1 MLPALVTEW
10 SRLRSG
16 RWQRRGEPTRLDPNA
31 ALRVALDYFSDDD
44 EVGGR
49 EMLES
54 LVEWLAKGGTS
65 PKVEKVPL
73 PMVGQYAYIIGYSKD

>member
-1 MLPALVTEW
+1 
-10 SRLRSG
+10 
-16 RWQRRGEPTRLDPNA
+16 LDPNA